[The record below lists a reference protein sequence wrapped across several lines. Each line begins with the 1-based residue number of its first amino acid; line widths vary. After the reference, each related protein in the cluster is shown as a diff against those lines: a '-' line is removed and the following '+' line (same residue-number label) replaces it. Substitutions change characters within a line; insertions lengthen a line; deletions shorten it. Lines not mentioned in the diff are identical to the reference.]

1 MPGIGARKTL
11 VSISYLT
18 SKMNYPLRDKIAKD
32 MWRMWTEANSPHLD
46 GYKCPNEFYFMAEI
60 AMKCVIKELDDM
72 ILAIVKQRLET
83 LYTQDE
89 TDTSL

>member
-1 MPGIGARKTL
+1 MPGIAARKTL
-11 VSISYLT
+11 VSISCHI

-46 GYKCPNEFYFMAEI
+46 GYKCPNEFYLMAEI

-72 ILAIVKQRLET
+72 ILAYLQATTRNPLHSK
-83 LYTQDE
+83 
-89 TDTSL
+89 